1 MLNSR
6 EKILLQRET
15 QEKDPGTQTNDEH
28 RGPFTV
34 HNCVVCGQ
42 HISEVRRKAVGSRC
56 RCCSVRCAAK
66 KLQGERQK
74 KDCSERLE
82 EVVGRREQLQGED
95 CSERAAKQRA
105 ERERQEAAQQKKK
118 RQESYLAGLSSFLG
132 ESAQQRQEAA
142 QRREK
147 ERQEKAR
154 REKETLLKGL
164 KKRFEQEFLTA
175 YDFYQAQC
183 TDHISFEEY
192 ETEKNNYVR
201 SWAKNYL
208 NTDPDSEQAAA
219 IGAIEG
225 HVQVV
230 ARAGSGKTT
239 TLVNR
244 ALFLQQHCG
253 VAPEEMLL
261 LAFNRKAAEEMQK
274 RLTSYLQSSIPDVMT
289 FHALAN
295 ALVHPERILFD
306 ESEGEQ
312 SQSRAI
318 QYVIDGYRRNS
329 NYYDKIRTLMMAYF
343 RADWD
348 RIILGDRNPAEMLCY
363 RRSLLRE
370 SLNGDYV
377 KSFGEKVIANFLFE
391 HDIKYKYERNFWW
404 NDSNYRPDFTI
415 GDKRGIIIE
424 YFGRKG
430 DPDYDVQSE
439 EKRNYWRNK
448 PNWRLLEF
456 VPDNLTSNGVESF
469 RSLLK
474 QKLEACKIP
483 CNRLSEEEIWD
494 RIKDHR
500 IIDRFTTVV
509 KQFIQRCRQLSLT
522 PEQLS
527 ERVNNL
533 DCDSDV
539 EQRFLNLAQVF
550 YESYLERLQEIGD
563 EDFDGLMQK
572 AAEIVAAGKTVFQ
585 RKSGSGDLKQI
596 RYVLI
601 DEYQDFS
608 ELFHR
613 LVQAIREQ
621 NPRTRFFCVGDDW
634 QAINGFA
641 GSDLRFFQNFEQF
654 FEDSRELPVATNYR
668 SARAIVDVGNAL
680 MKGQGTPARVD
691 RRLRLLGQLGNNA
704 LMKGQGTPARAH
716 KKMTG
721 KVTIAD
727 LSTFEPTPQEEEEN
741 SRDNL
746 TPAVLR
752 LVNKAINDDKDVVLL
767 SRNNSLN
774 RLPWYV
780 NYRDKRRP
788 SIGSELERF
797 LGSLRARL
805 PDELAEK
812 VTISTVHKY
821 KGLQKDVVIV
831 LDAVPQCYPSIHP
844 NLIFTRVFGDSIESV
859 VAEERRLFYVAL
871 TRAVEDLFILTEKD
885 NFSPFL
891 EDLERNIKLSRLEW
905 SDYPPL
911 VGTTKYIAIRVGNQ
925 NGRGAKPTIAVK
937 DFLINEGY
945 HWNGKTWHSIRPA
958 ERFSV
963 REFANQAMW
972 SNSANGIEVRFYD
985 HSENEIALYR
995 VDGGQWKC
1003 IYDKIRESD
1012 D

>member
-6 EKILLQRET
+6 EKILLQREP
-15 QEKDPGTQTNDEH
+15 QKKDSGTQTNDEQ

-42 HISEVRRKAVGSRC
+42 HISEVRRKAVGARC
-56 RCCSVRCAAK
+56 QCCSVRCAGK
-66 KLQGERQK
+66 KLQGEHQE
-74 KDCSERLE
+74 KDYSERLE

-183 TDHISFEEY
+183 TAHISFEEY

-201 SWAKNYL
+201 SWAKDYL

-274 RLTSYLQSSIPDVMT
+274 RLTSYLQNSIPDVMT

-295 ALVHPERILFD
+295 ALVHPEKILFD

-391 HDIKYKYERNFWW
+391 HDIEYKYERNFWW

-550 YESYLERLQEIGD
+550 YESYLERLQEIEG

-572 AAEIVAAGKTVFQ
+572 AAEIVAAGETVFQ

-680 MKGQGTPARVD
+680 MKGQGIPARGD
-691 RRLRLLGQLGNNA
+691 RHLRLLGQLGNNA
-704 LMKGQGTPARAH
+704 LMKGQGTPARAY

-727 LSTFEPTPQEEEEN
+727 LSTFEPTPQEKEEN
-741 SRDNL
+741 FRDNL

-752 LVNKAINDDKDVVLL
+752 LVNKAINDGKDVVLL

-780 NYRDKRRP
+780 NYRDKRN
-788 SIGSELERF
+788 SSERGIDRF

-805 PDELAEK
+805 PNEIAEK

-844 NLIFTRVFGDSIESV
+844 NLIFTRVFGDSIERV
-859 VAEERRLFYVAL
+859 VDEERRLFYVAL
-871 TRAVEDLFILTEKD
+871 TRAAEELFILTEKD
-885 NFSPFL
+885 SFSPFL
-891 EDLERNIKLSRLEW
+891 EDLEKNIERLKW

-911 VGTTKYIAIRVGNQ
+911 EGNITIRVGNQ
-925 NGRGAKPTIAVK
+925 NGRGTEPTIAVK
-937 DFLINEGY
+937 NLLRDEGY
-945 HWNGKTWHSIRPA
+945 SWNGKTWHSTRP
-958 ERFSV
+958 EEGFSV
-963 REFANQAMW
+963 GEFAKQARW
-972 SNSANGIEVRFYD
+972 SNSSDGIEVRFYD
-985 HSENEIALYR
+985 HSENEKALYH
-995 VDGGQWKC
+995 VDGGQWKR
-1003 IYDKIRESD
+1003 IYDKIRKSD